1 MGHQPAADRGN
12 VHMDLQ
18 SRIIVAAMVMMV
30 VLLAIWLFV
39 YPRWQRQRREQLPF
53 SAEWESIIRY
63 RLPFYDRMPERLQTA
78 LKNQIKHFLANKRF
92 VGCAGQHI
100 NDDVRVSIAA
110 QACLLILD
118 RPGDYYTGLRT
129 ILVYPSE
136 FLAAREQPD
145 ETGLVSQQSRVLA
158 GEAWSNGRI
167 ILSWDSVEK
176 GSENFSDGFNV
187 VLHEFA
193 HQLDNQFGHA
203 NGAPWLNSHEA
214 YQRWSEVF
222 GAEFA
227 RLRALASDPGAAWLH
242 QQDEVLDFYGASEPA
257 EFFAVA
263 TETFF
268 EKPQALQA
276 KHPELFE
283 QLLWYYRVDPR
294 QWQ

>member
-1 MGHQPAADRGN
+1 
-12 VHMDLQ
+12 MDLQ
-18 SRIIVAAMVMMV
+18 ARLVIAGMVLMV
-30 VLLAIWLFV
+30 VLLALWLFV
-39 YPRWQRQRREQLPF
+39 YPRWQRGHRERSVFPP
-53 SAEWESIIRY
+53 AWESIVRH
-63 RLPFYDRMPERLQTA
+63 RLPFYDRMPERLKTA
-78 LKNQIKHFLANKRF
+78 LQNQIKHFLASKRF
-92 VGCAGQHI
+92 VGCAGQRI
-100 NDDVRVSIAA
+100 DDDVRVSIAA

-118 RPGDYYTGLRT
+118 RPGDYYTGLYT
-129 ILVYPSE
+129 IMVYPTQ

-145 ETGLVSQQSRVLA
+145 EMGLVSHQSQVLA

-176 GSENFSDGFNV
+176 SAANFSDGFNV

-203 NGAPWLNSHEA
+203 NGAPWLNNHAA
-214 YQRWSEVF
+214 YQRWSEVM

-227 RLRALASDPGAAWLH
+227 RLRALASDPGAAWLY

-268 EKPQALQA
+268 EKPDALYA
-276 KHPELFE
+276 RHPELFE
-283 QLLWYYRVDPR
+283 QLLFYYRVDPR